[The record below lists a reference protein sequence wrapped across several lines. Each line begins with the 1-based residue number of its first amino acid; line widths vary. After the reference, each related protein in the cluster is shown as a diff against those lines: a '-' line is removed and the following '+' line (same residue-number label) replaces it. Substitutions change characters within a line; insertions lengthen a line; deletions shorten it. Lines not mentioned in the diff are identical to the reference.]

1 MSVCIKRER
10 YRFFNICKYIYIY
23 IYMYV
28 CVCLCVCLFLCVFV
42 SLCLCFFV
50 SLCLCF
56 FVSMFLC
63 FLVWLFGRR
72 KIRKFVCVYV
82 GYVYINTFSRYV
94 LIMYVYYICRHL
106 ELNVCNP

>member
-10 YRFFNICKYIYIY
+10 DIDFLIYVNIYIC
-23 IYMYV
+23 M

-82 GYVYINTFSRYV
+82 GYVYINTFFKICFNYV
-94 LIMYVYYICRHL
+94 RILYM
-106 ELNVCNP
+106 